1 MFHTCFQQDFYE
13 TIILTRKKQVSEAQ
27 WVDQSQMEQQNDPFF
42 NQIVLACANHHAKEL
57 MRFKFDW
64 NKEIIAQ
71 FFATM
76 YVDEAGNIRK
86 MH

>member
-1 MFHTCFQQDFYE
+1 
-13 TIILTRKKQVSEAQ
+13 
-27 WVDQSQMEQQNDPFF
+27 
-42 NQIVLACANHHAKEL
+42 

-71 FFATM
+71 FFTTL